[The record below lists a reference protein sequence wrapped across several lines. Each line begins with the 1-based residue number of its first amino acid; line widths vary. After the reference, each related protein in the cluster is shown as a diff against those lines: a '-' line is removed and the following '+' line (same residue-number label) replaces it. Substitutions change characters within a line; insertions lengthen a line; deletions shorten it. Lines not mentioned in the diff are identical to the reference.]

1 MLKRI
6 FKFLVILL
14 AVIGLGVVIGGVGF
28 LASGISAKPEPSAL
42 EAAVATRLRSLAIP
56 SSAKQRQNPVPAS
69 PEAVEEGMAHWA
81 DHCAA
86 CHGNNGDGQT
96 EMGRGLYPRAPDMRL
111 PQTQNLS
118 DGTLFYIIEE
128 GVKLTGMPAWGTGTP
143 EGEEASWK
151 LVQFIRHLPK
161 LTPEEIEKMEAMN
174 PKSPEA
180 SDEEEEM
187 RRFLEGEGAAP
198 KPGAKPM
205 KHGEHK
211 GQN

>member
-6 FKFLVILL
+6 FKFLVVLL
-14 AVIGLGVVIGGVGF
+14 AVIGLGVVIGGIGF

-56 SSAKQRQNPVPAS
+56 SSAKKRQNPVPGS
-69 PEAVEEGMAHWA
+69 PEAIQAGMSHWA
-81 DHCAA
+81 DHCAG
-86 CHGNNGDGQT
+86 CHGNTGDGQT

-143 EGEEASWK
+143 EGQEASWK

-174 PKSPEA
+174 PKSPEMT
-180 SDEEEEM
+180 DEDEEM

-205 KHGEHK
+205 QHGGHK
-211 GQN
+211 